1 MSISY
6 LLQAAQPSAQGS
18 LLSMLL
24 PFGLIFIV
32 FYFFIIRPQKK
43 QQKETQRMLDAMK
56 KGDKVV
62 TIGGIHG
69 TIHQTKEKTVIV
81 KVDDNTKL
89 EFTRTAIATVTPL
102 ETKSAEKTEAVAE
115 EKPAKAKR
123 GKKAKETIEEVKTTD
138 TEVPVEASENA
149 SEATE

>member
-6 LLQAAQPSAQGS
+6 LLQTAAQPSAQGS

-24 PFGLIFIV
+24 PFALIFVV
-32 FYFFIIRPQKK
+32 FYFFIIRPNNKK
-43 QQKETQRMLDAMK
+43 QKETQRMLDAMK

-69 TIHQTKEKTVIV
+69 TVHQTKEKTVIIR
-81 KVDDNTKL
+81 VDDNTKM
-89 EFTRTAIATVTPL
+89 EFTRNAISTVTPL
-102 ETKSAEKTEAVAE
+102 ETKPADKVETPAVE

-123 GKKAKETIEEVKTTD
+123 GKKAKEESKEEAEVKAEAE
-138 TEVPVEASENA
+138 TEVKAE
-149 SEATE
+149 